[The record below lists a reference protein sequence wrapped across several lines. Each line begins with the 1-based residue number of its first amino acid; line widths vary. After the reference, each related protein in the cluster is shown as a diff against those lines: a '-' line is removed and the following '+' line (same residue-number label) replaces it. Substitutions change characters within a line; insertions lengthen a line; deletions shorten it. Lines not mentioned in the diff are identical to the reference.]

1 MQLYWMKDWL
11 SQFDSDMQEGEPWLV
26 WLQIRGNGFELL
38 RLREQINGPLEKIW
52 IEALSKCRG
61 VRTLDSP

>member
-11 SQFDSDMQEGEPWLV
+11 SQFDSDMQEREPWLV

-38 RLREQINGPLEKIW
+38 RLQEQINGPLEKIR
-52 IEALSKCRG
+52 IEALSKCRS
-61 VRTLDSP
+61 VRALDSP